1 MVITSLLMM
10 IQVGDREYAWLAR
23 HANPVVCVVGAIF
36 MWLLWRFAI
45 KGEEP
50 PNFLEVKAW

>member
-1 MVITSLLMM
+1 MM

-23 HANPVVCVVGAIF
+23 LANPMVCGVGAIF